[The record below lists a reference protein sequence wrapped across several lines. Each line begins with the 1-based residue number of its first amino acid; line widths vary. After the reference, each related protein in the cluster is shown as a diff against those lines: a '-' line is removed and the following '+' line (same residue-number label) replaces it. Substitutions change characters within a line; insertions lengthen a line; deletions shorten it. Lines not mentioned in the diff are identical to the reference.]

1 MADDFDLRTLLKLV
15 FKEKKL
21 IIGGTLGWV
30 VLVGAISFIIP
41 RVYESSMIMEV
52 GRIYL
57 SEKAWK
63 QELQFIEEPQAAAEV
78 IQSPGILDE
87 VRRKLRFEM
96 TLKSM
101 RNRLEVKTFIEDKE
115 YLPILEITSEADSPQ
130 QAVDILNALA
140 GIIIARH
147 SEKYEAYRN
156 GLEGRIKYNREKI
169 AAFKKIVSAQ
179 EQYRD
184 LSQQYIDKGQI
195 SADEF
200 MKRLGKLESSSPSA
214 VDMLYLQGSALT
226 EKQHISELTEFK
238 AEMDMRIGQNQKEMA
253 DAEMDIVELQS
264 RLELSSPTRII
275 SPAVPLDRPV
285 KPNRTIIIPLAAV
298 IGFALMIL
306 LVTVRHYMQE

>member
-1 MADDFDLRTLLKLV
+1 MADDIDLKKLLKLI
-15 FKEKKL
+15 FREKKL
-21 IIGGTLGWV
+21 IIGGTLGFII
-30 VLVGAISFIIP
+30 LVGAVSFIIP
-41 RVYESSMIMEV
+41 SVYESSMIMEV

-87 VRRKLRFEM
+87 VRRKLRSEM

-101 RNRLEVKTFIEDKE
+101 QNRLEVNTFIEDKE
-115 YLPILEITSEADSPQ
+115 YLPIVEITSEGDSPQ
-130 QAVDILNALA
+130 QAVDILNTLA
-140 GIIIARH
+140 GIIIERH
-147 SEKYEAYRN
+147 SDKYEAYRK
-156 GLEGRIKYNREKI
+156 GLEGRIKYDREKI
-169 AAFKKIVSAQ
+169 DAIKKINAAQ

-184 LSQQYIDKGQI
+184 LSQKYIDKGQI
-195 SADEF
+195 SAEEF
-200 MKRLGKLESSSPSA
+200 MKGLGKLESSSPSA

-226 EKQHISELTEFK
+226 EKQHISDLTEFK

-253 DAEMDIVELQS
+253 DTEMAIVELQS
-264 RLELSSPTRII
+264 RLALSSPTRII
-275 SPAVPLDRPV
+275 SPAVPVDRPV

-306 LVTVRHYMQE
+306 LVTVRQYMQE